1 MPFKVQGRQKR
12 GARWYCMVVLL
23 KGLDSEIVAEG
34 DAVGLGPQ
42 RHAAGG
48 WDGRIGRAVETLAI
62 EEDFEAAAARD
73 DPQFMP
79 FAGRHL
85 SIRAGELEALAAYHA
100 IEAYIVLERIGAHDI
115 GVAGN

>member
-1 MPFKVQGRQKR
+1 MPCKVQGRQKR

-23 KGLDSEIVAEG
+23 KGLDSEIVEVG

-48 WDGRIGRAVETLAI
+48 WDGRIGCAVEALAI
-62 EEDFEAAAARD
+62 EEDFEAAAAGD
-73 DPQFMP
+73 EPQFLP

-85 SIRAGELEALAAYHA
+85 GIGAGELAAPPAHHP
-100 IEAYIVLERIGAHDI
+100 IEAYIVLDR
-115 GVAGN
+115 